1 MRMFFADLAELLAR
15 VTVGLLILQAL
26 AVLVR
31 LTGRMKRKK
40 RRRAVQQ
47 PVKGQDENYVLW
59 AAAAVVVGLSSAV
72 ISWAM
77 H

>member
-1 MRMFFADLAELLAR
+1 MRLFFADLAELLAR
-15 VTVGLLILQAL
+15 VTVGLMALQLL

-31 LTGRMKRKK
+31 AAGRMKRKK
-40 RRRAVQQ
+40 RRRAVATTD
-47 PVKGQDENYVLW
+47 GENYALW

-72 ISWAM
+72 ISWAI